1 MRAGGYPLAR
11 DAPPVAC
18 DHVSPATP
26 NASEAVGGP
35 ILVTGGPR
43 SGTTWVGRMLALAPG
58 VDYLHEPFN
67 PHMPAGYAGGVF
79 DRHLVYV
86 CAENEAAY
94 RPALER
100 TLAFHYHL
108 GAAVRAVRSPRDVAR
123 IARDEGRLTRARLR
137 HSRPL
142 VKDPIAFFSAEWLA
156 DTFGMGVV
164 VLVRHPAAFVASFK
178 RLGWRHRF
186 QSFLDQ
192 PLLMDSYL
200 SPFEAEIE
208 RAAAGKDD
216 AVGEAILLW
225 RLVHHTVLIYRDR
238 RPAWVFRRHE
248 DLSRDPLGEYA
259 DLYRRL
265 GLELTAGA
273 RRQIE
278 AHSAGTNPATLD
290 RAHSLRLAS
299 SESLGNWSAILA
311 RDEIDRV
318 HEQVGE
324 IATAFY
330 TDADW

>member
-1 MRAGGYPLAR
+1 MAILTLV
-11 DAPPVAC
+11 DAPPVAR
-18 DHVSPATP
+18 DHVNPATP
-26 NASEAVGGP
+26 IASEPGDGP

-108 GAAVRAVRSPRDVAR
+108 GAAVRAVQTPRDVAR
-123 IARDEGRLTRARLR
+123 IARDEVRLTRARLR
-137 HSRPL
+137 HGRPL

-156 DTFGMGVV
+156 DTFGMDVV
-164 VLVRHPAAFVASFK
+164 ALVRHPAGFVASFK

-192 PLLMDSYL
+192 PLLMDAYL
-200 SPFEAEIE
+200 RPFEAEIE
-208 RAAAGKDD
+208 RAAAGEDD

-225 RLVHHTVLIYRDR
+225 RLVHHTVLLYRGR
-238 RPAWVFRRHE
+238 RPAWLFRRHE
-248 DLSRDPLGEYA
+248 DLARDPLGEYA

-265 GLELTAGA
+265 GLELTTGA

-278 AHSAGTNPATLD
+278 AHSADTNPAALE
-290 RAHSLRLAS
+290 RAHSVRLAS
-299 SESLGNWSAILA
+299 SESLGNWSAVLTG
-311 RDEIDRV
+311 DEIARV
-318 HEQVGE
+318 REEAGE
-324 IATAFY
+324 LAAAFY